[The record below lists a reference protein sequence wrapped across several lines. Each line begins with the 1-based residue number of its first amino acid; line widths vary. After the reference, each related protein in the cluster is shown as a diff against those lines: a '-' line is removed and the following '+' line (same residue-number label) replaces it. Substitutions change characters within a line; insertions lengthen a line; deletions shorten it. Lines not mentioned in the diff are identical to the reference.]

1 MKKFLLL
8 VFSSFLTVS
17 LISCDS
23 RNLSD
28 EEREEKIGL
37 VIEARE
43 HLEAEQY
50 KEAEATFKKALDEN
64 PLIARPHLDLA
75 MIYQQH
81 IINHIHAIYH
91 YDRYL
96 ELRPETEKKEFIME
110 QRLKVA
116 RMLAS
121 AFLNASPEVK
131 RLIDQNQ
138 KLVAEVKRLRGNTI
152 TDNPEKET
160 IAKTDG
166 YTIYHVKKG
175 DTLSRIAKQFYDDPA
190 QWELVYNANRDS
202 LKSPS
207 GIRVGQT
214 LIIPEAKVKKSKRT
228 FR

>member
-138 KLVAEVKRLRGNTI
+138 KLVVEVKRLRGNTI
-152 TDNPEKET
+152 TDNPEKKT

-214 LIIPEAKVKKSKRT
+214 LIIPEAKVKTSKRT

>member
-1 MKKFLLL
+1 MKKSLILIFGI
-8 VFSSFLTVS
+8 FLTVS
-17 LISCDS
+17 LLSCDS
-23 RNLSD
+23 QNLSD
-28 EEREEKIGL
+28 DEREEKIGL
-37 VIEARE
+37 VIEARKY
-43 HLEAEQY
+43 LEDEKY
-50 KEAEATFKKALDEN
+50 KEAEATYKKALDEN

-75 MIYQQH
+75 IIYQQH

-96 ELRPETEKKEFIME
+96 ELRPDTEKKEFIKE

-131 RLIDQNQ
+131 RLIEQNQ
-138 KLVAEVKRLRGNTI
+138 KLVAEVKRLRGTSNT
-152 TDNPEKET
+152 DDSGQEKVS
-160 IAKTDG
+160 KTDG

-175 DTLSRIAKQFYDDPA
+175 DTLSRIAKQFYNDPA

-207 GIRVGQT
+207 SIRVGQT

>member
-1 MKKFLLL
+1 MKKSLILIFGI
-8 VFSSFLTVS
+8 FLTVS
-17 LISCDS
+17 LLSCDS
-23 RNLSD
+23 QNLSD
-28 EEREEKIGL
+28 DEREEKIGL
-37 VIEARE
+37 VIEARKY
-43 HLEAEQY
+43 LEDEKY
-50 KEAEATFKKALDEN
+50 KEAEATYKKALDEN

-75 MIYQQH
+75 IIYQQH

-96 ELRPETEKKEFIME
+96 ELRPDTEKKEFIKE

-131 RLIDQNQ
+131 RLIEQNQ
-138 KLVAEVKRLRGNTI
+138 KLVAEVKRLRGTSN
-152 TDNPEKET
+152 TDNSGQEKVS
-160 IAKTDG
+160 KTDG

-175 DTLSRIAKQFYDDPA
+175 DTLSRIAKQFYSDPA

>member
-1 MKKFLLL
+1 MKKSLILIFGI
-8 VFSSFLTVS
+8 FLTVS
-17 LISCDS
+17 LLSCDS
-23 RNLSD
+23 QNLSD
-28 EEREEKIGL
+28 DEREEKIAL
-37 VIEARE
+37 VIEARKY
-43 HLEAEQY
+43 LEDEKY
-50 KEAEATFKKALDEN
+50 KEAEATYKKALDEN

-75 MIYQQH
+75 IIYQQH

-138 KLVAEVKRLRGNTI
+138 KLVVEVKRLRGNTI

>member
-1 MKKFLLL
+1 MKKSLTLIFGT
-8 VFSSFLTVS
+8 FLTVS
-17 LISCDS
+17 LLSCDS
-23 RNLSD
+23 QNLSD
-28 EEREEKIGL
+28 DEREEKIGL
-37 VIEARE
+37 VREARKY
-43 HLEAEQY
+43 LEDEKY
-50 KEAEATFKKALDEN
+50 KEAEATYKKALDEN

-75 MIYQQH
+75 IIYQQH

-96 ELRPETEKKEFIME
+96 ELRPDTEKKEFIKE

-131 RLIDQNQ
+131 RLIEQNQ
-138 KLVAEVKRLRGNTI
+138 KLVAEVKRLRGTSN
-152 TDNPEKET
+152 TDNSGQEKVS
-160 IAKTDG
+160 KTDG

-175 DTLSRIAKQFYDDPA
+175 DTLSRIAKQFYNDPA

>member
-1 MKKFLLL
+1 MKKFLIL
-8 VFSSFLTVS
+8 VFSSFLTVI
-17 LISCDS
+17 LMSCDS

-43 HLEAEQY
+43 YLEAEQY
-50 KEAEATFKKALDEN
+50 NEAEATYKKALDEN

-96 ELRPETEKKEFIME
+96 ELRPETEKKEFIIE

-131 RLIDQNQ
+131 RLLDQNQ
-138 KLVAEVKRLRGNTI
+138 KLVAEVKRLRGNTV

>member
-1 MKKFLLL
+1 M
-8 VFSSFLTVS
+8 
-17 LISCDS
+17 
-23 RNLSD
+23 
-28 EEREEKIGL
+28 
-37 VIEARE
+37 
-43 HLEAEQY
+43 Y
-50 KEAEATFKKALDEN
+50 K
-64 PLIARPHLDLA
+64 R
-75 MIYQQH
+75 Q
-81 IINHIHAIYH
+81 IYH

-96 ELRPETEKKEFIME
+96 ELRPDTEKKEFIKE

-138 KLVAEVKRLRGNTI
+138 KLVAEVKRLRGTSN
-152 TDNPEKET
+152 TDNSGQEKVS
-160 IAKTDG
+160 KTDG

-175 DTLSRIAKQFYDDPA
+175 DTLSRIAKQFYKDPA

-214 LIIPEAKVKKSKRT
+214 LIIPEAKVKQSKRT

>member
-1 MKKFLLL
+1 M
-8 VFSSFLTVS
+8 
-17 LISCDS
+17 SCDS

-43 HLEAEQY
+43 YLEAEQY
-50 KEAEATFKKALDEN
+50 NEAEATYKKALDEN

-96 ELRPETEKKEFIME
+96 ELRPETEKKEFIIE

-131 RLIDQNQ
+131 RLLDQNQ
-138 KLVAEVKRLRGNTI
+138 KLVAEVKRLRGNTV

>member
-1 MKKFLLL
+1 MKKSLILIFGIL
-8 VFSSFLTVS
+8 LTVS
-17 LISCDS
+17 LLSCDS
-23 RNLSD
+23 QNLSD
-28 EEREEKIGL
+28 DEREEKIGL
-37 VIEARE
+37 VIEARKY
-43 HLEAEQY
+43 LEDEKY
-50 KEAEATFKKALDEN
+50 KEAEATYKKALDEN

-75 MIYQQH
+75 IIYQQH

-96 ELRPETEKKEFIME
+96 ELRPDTEKKEFIKE

-131 RLIDQNQ
+131 RLIEQNQ
-138 KLVAEVKRLRGNTI
+138 KLVAEVKRLRGTSNT
-152 TDNPEKET
+152 DDSGQEKVS
-160 IAKTDG
+160 KTDG

-175 DTLSRIAKQFYDDPA
+175 DTLSRIAKQFYNDPA

>member
-1 MKKFLLL
+1 MKKSLILIFGI
-8 VFSSFLTVS
+8 FLTVS
-17 LISCDS
+17 LLSCDS
-23 RNLSD
+23 QNLSD
-28 EEREEKIGL
+28 DEREEKIGL
-37 VIEARE
+37 VIEARKY
-43 HLEAEQY
+43 LEDEKY
-50 KEAEATFKKALDEN
+50 KEAEATYKKALDEN

-75 MIYQQH
+75 IIYQQH

-96 ELRPETEKKEFIME
+96 ELRPDTEKKEFIKE

-131 RLIDQNQ
+131 RLIEQNQ
-138 KLVAEVKRLRGNTI
+138 KLVAEVKRLRGTSN
-152 TDNPEKET
+152 TDNSGQEKVS
-160 IAKTDG
+160 KTDG

-175 DTLSRIAKQFYDDPA
+175 DTLSRIAKQFYNDPA

>member
-43 HLEAEQY
+43 YLEAEQY

-138 KLVAEVKRLRGNTI
+138 KLVVEVKRLRGNTI

>member
-1 MKKFLLL
+1 MKKSLTLIFGI
-8 VFSSFLTVS
+8 FLTVS

-23 RNLSD
+23 QNLSD
-28 EEREEKIGL
+28 DEREEKISL
-37 VIEARE
+37 VREARKY
-43 HLEAEQY
+43 LEDEKY
-50 KEAEATFKKALDEN
+50 KEAEATYKKALDEN

-75 MIYQQH
+75 IIYQQH
-81 IINHIHAIYH
+81 LINHIHSIYH

-96 ELRPETEKKEFIME
+96 ELRPDTEKKEFIKE

-138 KLVAEVKRLRGNTI
+138 KLVAEVKRLRGTSI
-152 TDNPEKET
+152 TDNSGQEEVS
-160 IAKTDG
+160 KTDG

-175 DTLSRIAKQFYDDPA
+175 DTLSRIAKQFYNDPA

>member
-1 MKKFLLL
+1 MKKSLILIFGI
-8 VFSSFLTVS
+8 FLTVS
-17 LISCDS
+17 LLSCDS
-23 RNLSD
+23 QNLSD
-28 EEREEKIGL
+28 DEREEKIGL
-37 VIEARE
+37 VIEARKY
-43 HLEAEQY
+43 LEDEKY
-50 KEAEATFKKALDEN
+50 KEAEATYKKALDEN

-75 MIYQQH
+75 IIYQQH

-96 ELRPETEKKEFIME
+96 ELRPDTEKKEFIKE

-138 KLVAEVKRLRGNTI
+138 KLVAEVKRLRGTSI
-152 TDNPEKET
+152 TDNSEQEEVS
-160 IAKTDG
+160 KTDG

-175 DTLSRIAKQFYDDPA
+175 DTLSRIAKQFYNDPA